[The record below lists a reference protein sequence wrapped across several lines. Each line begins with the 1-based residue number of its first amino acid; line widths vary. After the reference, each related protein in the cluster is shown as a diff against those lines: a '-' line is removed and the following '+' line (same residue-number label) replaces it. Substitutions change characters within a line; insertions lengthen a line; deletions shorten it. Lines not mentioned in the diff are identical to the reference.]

1 LAQECPFVLLPPPP
15 AKPLPVAC
23 AKMSVPF
30 PMIDPDDGMFRGRVW
45 AQVEQILDESDQ
57 YMASIQG
64 LDIARE
70 EARGPTF
77 TSPCKPLYATF
88 PWEEKVAPFEKKAQ
102 CTAKNWTHTCLSY
115 TIGKQTATL
124 KFSKPTGNNTI
135 DPAMLDAL
143 QDAIMDLHE
152 QPEVRVVVLKSEGK
166 LFSNGFDPKYL
177 VSESN
182 LTEREIATIQM
193 QFAKILYYLQKLPQ
207 LTIALVQG
215 SAMGAAVGLVCACD
229 VVLSVKGAFYAMSE
243 TKLGA
248 VATTSIPYIT
258 RRITYIKNVY
268 QLVLAGASLSA
279 ETAKDYGIV
288 NDVVEDE
295 KALQAECQTLC
306 NKMQLCA
313 PGAVAATKEVVMNT
327 IGVPPSSFMLNYVA
341 GVMVDVRRGPEAK
354 AGIEAI
360 QAKKKPVWAE
370 YPIVL

>member
-1 LAQECPFVLLPPPP
+1 
-15 AKPLPVAC
+15 
-23 AKMSVPF
+23 MPF
-30 PMIDPDDGMFRGRVW
+30 PMIDPADPLLQGRTW
-45 AQVEQILDESDQ
+45 DQVESILDEGDQ
-57 YMASIQG
+57 FVSSINGQD
-64 LDIARE
+64 LLRE

-77 TSPCKPLYATF
+77 SSPCKQLYSTF
-88 PWEEKVAPFEKKAQ
+88 PWEEQVSAFEKPAK
-102 CTAKNWTHTCLSY
+102 CTASNWTHTCLQY
-115 TIGKQTATL
+115 TVGKQTATL
-124 KFSKPTGNNTI
+124 KFAKGTGNNTI

-143 QDAIMDLHE
+143 QDAITDLQN
-152 QPEVRVVVLKSEGK
+152 QPAVRVVIIKSEGK

-177 VSESN
+177 VSETN
-182 LTEREIATIQM
+182 LTEREIATIQL
-193 QFAKILYYLQKLPQ
+193 QFAKVLYFLQKLPQ

-229 VVLSVKGAFYAMSE
+229 IVLSVKGAFYAMSE

-279 ETAKDYGIV
+279 ETAKEYGIV

-295 KALQAECQTLC
+295 KALQAECTTLC
-306 NKMQLCA
+306 NKMTLCA

-327 IGVPPSSFMLNYVA
+327 VGVPPSSFMLNYVA

-354 AGIEAI
+354 AGIDAI
-360 QAKKKPVWAE
+360 QAKKKPAWAE
-370 YPIVL
+370 VPIVP